1 MKNKKIKLLLIA
13 LAVLTVASG
22 LVLLSGCDKTNVS
35 SGSSDPTEI
44 FIASSDLPRVKYVE
58 GQELELKGG
67 VLTVVVGGS
76 PERMPLDNEAVS
88 VTGYDKN
95 TLGKQTLT
103 VTYKGLTATYDIE
116 VVARLSAENYETEYF
131 VGDTF
136 DNSKGRLWITGDD
149 GSAKQV
155 AMNSESVT
163 LKSFDSS
170 KGGKANV
177 VLTCTD
183 GDKTYDCSFEVN
195 VYEIGSIV
203 PSFPKKTNYASHE
216 KEINLTGAYLTVKA
230 KAPATLSKY
239 VPITADMISGY
250 DPSSVTAANKD
261 IPVKQTVVI
270 TYGDQSFSF
279 EVSVSYSPIY
289 LIEDVAGELGNL
301 DFTGDKLPEISE
313 EKGSAAADAM
323 IIYLELAPSERA
335 LINED
340 DALKIARTAT
350 VYLYEKYLEASKAYS
365 DAFIVN
371 GDGTM
376 SIVAKS
382 YDAMADAI
390 ERLED
395 PNDLFNYYAEVLC
408 EVNEVFGDKILCGTA
423 TFSSAVLVHTPE
435 SMENIIPMFEY
446 MLLMYDNLKSIPD
459 NWTENDLK
467 IYADDI
473 EYATDRMIISDYLG
487 MDYFYLYST
496 VSTWRTNDDYL
507 DIIYTYFMNIKAT
520 GQTEIQ
526 QRLWNKIPAPGLI
539 GDWYVN
545 YVYAETARYT
555 ILQNVQKAYLYD
567 TIGMIYYFKQ
577 AKNIEKAVLEGDNEL
592 YKDLY
597 DLMECGKDLDLV
609 AYGQYGYAFQMGEA
623 LGNKSVME
631 AWDKYLAL
639 VESYIN
645 DPGFSIEGNADEF
658 EAAFNALAEL
668 SPAELHA
675 FASSMNFLYD
685 QVRGA
690 VLVLD
695 CKQYVYNTY
704 MSLVAS
710 YYVQRLPENAR
721 PLFPVLMNAMENYSL
736 QNIKD
741 GAVDDFKTNMA
752 ELTAGVKGLSE
763 ADRKVFMELLG
774 DCYDKYVAIYGMVQS
789 PDSITLTA
797 DQQKLFDE
805 LWNAMNRFDE
815 VVAYLN
821 DSSVSAENKN
831 RATPLLFASYEKL
844 ESLYEQIAATDA
856 ELAMYV
862 KLYSAEG
869 ITITLDRRFFGARA
883 LFVNVMLTEISTEDI
898 TTRIINIYGGDS
910 FKAFLAAA
918 EGIMYAEM
926 KGAAYTGNDIAEV
939 MACFRAL
946 SKEDK
951 ITVYSLGVNQM
962 YYAGIERYMT
972 AAFGEGSNEAELAK
986 TLIEAEIAYVMG
998 ESEKLNTLI
1007 SKAESLYGAISNK
1020 DAFNKIMG
1028 DVYSFYTNIQ

>member
-13 LAVLTVASG
+13 LAVITVAAG
-22 LVLLSGCDKTNVS
+22 LTLLSGCDKTPVS

-289 LIEDVAGELGNL
+289 LIEGVAKELGNL

-313 EKGSAAADAM
+313 EKGMAAADAL
-323 IIYLELAPSERA
+323 IIYLDLAPSDRE
-335 LINED
+335 LINAD
-340 DALKIARTAT
+340 NALKIARTAT
-350 VYLYEKYLEASKAYS
+350 VYLYEKYLDASKVYE
-365 DAFIVN
+365 DAFIVK

-376 SIVAKS
+376 SLVAKS

-408 EVNEVFGDKILCGTA
+408 EVNEAFGDQVLCGKT
-423 TFSSAVLVHTPE
+423 TFSAAVLVHTPE
-435 SMENIIPMFEY
+435 SMETIIPMFEY
-446 MLLMYDNLKSIPD
+446 MLLIYDNLKNIPD

-467 IYADDI
+467 LRADDI
-473 EYATDRMIISDYLG
+473 EYAADRMIISDYLG
-487 MDYFYLYST
+487 MDYFYIYNT
-496 VSTWRTNDDYL
+496 VSTWRTNNDYL
-507 DIIYTYFMNIKAT
+507 EIIYTYYLYVKET
-520 GQTEIQ
+520 GVTDIQ
-526 QRLWNKIPAPGLI
+526 QRLWNKIPAPGAL

-567 TIGMIYYFKQ
+567 TVGMIYYFTQ
-577 AKNIEKAVLEGDNEL
+577 AKNAEKAVLEGDSKL
-592 YKDLY
+592 CKDLY
-597 DLMECGKDLDLV
+597 ELLECGEALELV
-609 AYGQYGYAFQMGEA
+609 EYGQYGYAFQMGEA
-623 LGNKSVME
+623 LGDKAVM
-631 AWDKYLAL
+631 AVWDKYLTL

-645 DPGFSIEGNADEF
+645 DPSFSLEGNADEF
-658 EAAFNALAEL
+658 EAAFAAMAEL

-685 QVRGA
+685 QVHGA

-710 YYVQRLPENAR
+710 YYVQKLPESAR

-736 QNIKD
+736 QNVKD
-741 GAVDDFKTNMA
+741 GAVDEFKTNMA
-752 ELTAGVKGLSE
+752 ELTKGVNGLSA
-763 ADRKVFMELLG
+763 ADRTAFMDLLG
-774 DCYDKYVAIYGMVQS
+774 DCYDKYVAIYGMVHDS
-789 PDSITLTA
+789 SSITLTSG
-797 DQQKLFDE
+797 QQKLFDE

-821 DSSVSAENKN
+821 DANVSAENKN
-831 RATPLLFASYEKL
+831 KATPLLFACYEKI
-844 ESLYEQIAATDA
+844 ESLYEEISATDA

-862 KLYSAEG
+862 KLYTAEG
-869 ITITLDRRFFGARA
+869 VTITLDRRYFGARA
-883 LFVNVMLTEISTEDI
+883 LFVNVMLTEISTEEI
-898 TTRIINIYGGDS
+898 TTRIIKVYGGDS

-918 EGIMYAEM
+918 ESIMYAEM
-926 KGAAYTGNDIAEV
+926 KGVAYTGNDIAEI

-946 SKEDK
+946 TTEDK
-951 ITVYSLGVNQM
+951 ITVYSLGVNQL

-972 AAFGEGSNEAELAK
+972 ATFGAGSNEVEMTKA
-986 TLIEAEIAYVMG
+986 LIEAEIAYVMG
-998 ESEKLNTLI
+998 DTAQFKTQM
-1007 SKAESLYGAISNK
+1007 SKAESLYGSLSNK